1 MGIVDSRLCG
11 VMAVGKNKRLSKG
24 KKGKGKKV
32 VDPFTKKE
40 WYDIKA
46 PSNFTVRSCG
56 KTPVTRTT
64 GTKIASEMLKGRVFE
79 LCLADLNKDEDQAYR
94 KIYLQCEE
102 VQGHYCLTQFY
113 GMNFTTDKLRSMV
126 RKWQS
131 LIEAWVDVK
140 TTDGYVMRLFCIGFT
155 KKRQNQLKKT
165 CYANSSQQKLIRK
178 KMRDI
183 MVRESTSCELKELV
197 NKFIPEVIG
206 KEIEKACHGIYPL
219 QNVAIRKVKMLK
231 KPKFDITKLL
241 EAHGDSGNAAVDKGT
256 TVKTAD
262 GEEVDPLGRPVDAAP
277 VTA

>member
-1 MGIVDSRLCG
+1 
-11 VMAVGKNKRLSKG
+11 MAVGKNKRTSKG

-46 PSNFTVRSCG
+46 PGNFTNRTCG

-64 GTKIASEMLKGRVFE
+64 GTKIASEQLKGRVFE
-79 LCLADLNKDEDQAYR
+79 ICLADLNKDEDQHFR
-94 KIYLQCEE
+94 KIKLQCEE
-102 VQGHYCLTQFY
+102 VQGSACLTQFY
-113 GMNFTTDKLRSMV
+113 GLDFTTDKLRSMV

-131 LIEAWVDVK
+131 LIEAFVDVK

-183 MVRESTSCELKELV
+183 MTREASTVDLKELV
-197 NKFIPEVIG
+197 NKFIPEMIG
-206 KEIEKACHGIYPL
+206 KEIEKSCHGVYPM
-219 QNVAIRKVKMLK
+219 QNVHIRKVKMLK

-241 EAHGDSGNAAVDKGT
+241 EAHGDSNSPPAPMEDTGDK
-256 TVKTAD
+256 VKVVEE
-262 GEEVDPLGRPVDAAP
+262 EEVEKVVPIGGEDA
-277 VTA
+277 

>member
-1 MGIVDSRLCG
+1 
-11 VMAVGKNKRLSKG
+11 MAVGKNKRLSKG

-32 VDPFTKKE
+32 IDPFTKKE

-46 PSNFTVRSCG
+46 PSNFSVRACG

-79 LCLADLNKDEDQAYR
+79 ICLADLNKDEDQAYR
-94 KIYLQCEE
+94 KIFLQCEE

>member
-1 MGIVDSRLCG
+1 
-11 VMAVGKNKRLSKG
+11 MAVGKNKRLSKG
-24 KKGKGKKV
+24 KKGKGKKI

-46 PSNFTVRSCG
+46 PSNFTARTCG

-64 GTKIASEMLKGRVFE
+64 GTKIASEMLKGRVFDI
-79 LCLADLNKDEDQAYR
+79 CLADLNKDEDQAYR
-94 KIYLQCEE
+94 KIKLQCEE
-102 VQGHYCLTQFY
+102 VQGSACLTQFY
-113 GMNFTTDKLRSMV
+113 GLEFTTDKLRSMV

-131 LIEAWVDVK
+131 LIECNVDVK

-178 KMRDI
+178 KMR
-183 MVRESTSCELKELV
+183 ESMTNHATTCDLKELV

-206 KEIEKACHGIYPL
+206 KEIEKACHGVYPMH
-219 QNVAIRKVKMLK
+219 NVHIRKVKMLK

-241 EAHGDSGNAAVDKGT
+241 EAHGDSGPAPMEDTGSK
-256 TVKTAD
+256 VKVGEDGKPPPGMGGAD
-262 GEEVDPLGRPVDAAP
+262 RGAEL
-277 VTA
+277 

>member
-1 MGIVDSRLCG
+1 
-11 VMAVGKNKRLSKG
+11 MAVGKNKRLSKG
-24 KKGKGKKV
+24 KKGKGKKI

-46 PSNFTVRSCG
+46 PSNFSVRSCG

-79 LCLADLNKDEDQAYR
+79 VCLADLNKDEDQAYR

-102 VQGHYCLTQFY
+102 VQGRYCLTQFY
-113 GMNFTTDKLRSMV
+113 GLNFTTDKLRSMV

-131 LIEAWVDVK
+131 LIEANVDVK
-140 TTDGYVMRLFCIGFT
+140 TTDGYVLRMFCIGFT
-155 KKRQNQLKKT
+155 KKRMNQLKKT

-178 KMRDI
+178 KMSDI
-183 MVRESTSCELKELV
+183 MTREGSSCDLKELV

-206 KEIEKACHGIYPL
+206 KEIEKACHGVYPM
-219 QNVAIRKVKMLK
+219 QNVHIRKVKMLK

-241 EAHGDSGNAAVDKGT
+241 EAHGDSGNSSTPAPMEDTGDK
-256 TVKTAD
+256 VKVV
-262 GEEVDPLGRPVDAAP
+262 EAP
-277 VTA
+277 AESL

>member
-1 MGIVDSRLCG
+1 MG
-11 VMAVGKNKRLSKG
+11 G
-24 KKGKGKKV
+24 KKI

-46 PSNFTVRSCG
+46 PSNFSVRSCG

-94 KIYLQCEE
+94 KIFLQCEE
-102 VQGHYCLTQFY
+102 VQGRYCLTQFY
-113 GMNFTTDKLRSMV
+113 GMDFTTDKLRSMV

-206 KEIEKACHGIYPL
+206 KEIEKACHG
-219 QNVAIRKVKMLK
+219 
-231 KPKFDITKLL
+231 
-241 EAHGDSGNAAVDKGT
+241 NAAVDKGT

>member
-1 MGIVDSRLCG
+1 M
-11 VMAVGKNKRLSKG
+11 
-24 KKGKGKKV
+24 
-32 VDPFTKKE
+32 
-40 WYDIKA
+40 
-46 PSNFTVRSCG
+46 RSCG

-79 LCLADLNKDEDQAYR
+79 ICLADLNKDEDQAYR
-94 KIYLQCEE
+94 KIFLQCEE